1 MTKFKCIRSGNFVS
15 FTNENDIIG
24 MRKHEGYIEV
34 KDVETPKTIE
44 TESQK
49 TPVEKVLK
57 RRKQEVPSFLQE

>member
-34 KDVETPKTIE
+34 KDVETPKTVE
-44 TESQK
+44 AEPQK
-49 TPVEKVLK
+49 TTVEKVLR